1 MQKAFLCGCV
11 FTLKSNKLQALSNGS
26 GLCKYVECCFKSTET
41 EGLLG
46 MGVQDSHLDFHTAPE
61 LSTNMLVWA
70 YIIKLSYMSFLF
82 FFLKKRKR
90 TGPFTLSILVF
101 PPENWWWF
109 FRNFKLYLH
118 HRNINL
124 SLHHRFIPRI
134 SGIRHPVS
142 VTAGATAS
150 FSLSQCYLKS
160 RES

>member
-1 MQKAFLCGCV
+1 M
-11 FTLKSNKLQALSNGS
+11 SNGS
-26 GLCKYVECCFKSTET
+26 GLCKYVECCFTSTET

-46 MGVQDSHLDFHTAPE
+46 MGAQDGHLDFRTAPE

-70 YIIKLSYMSFLF
+70 YIIKLYYMSFLF
-82 FFLKKRKR
+82 FFLKRRKR

-101 PPENWWWF
+101 PPGNWWWF

-150 FSLSQCYLKS
+150 LSPSQSYLKS